1 MKTSATARAAPAAP
15 SKSVPVKI
23 GAGARP
29 AEALRLIV
37 LNCAGHFAVNAG
49 GVHGRDPLEFVHQAR
64 IGLRRLRS
72 ALRLVR
78 PKDPT
83 VRRLR
88 REIRWVAR
96 NLGAVRDWDI
106 SIALFESVAVSGFG
120 RGSKASL
127 ARLLANAR
135 RERLLALKQARASL
149 RSARHAATLDDLH
162 RWLSGSPGMDS
173 RNLALA
179 QIAAGEMRKRHRQLF
194 RLAGPLA
201 ERTERE
207 RHQVRIAA
215 KRLRYMAEFFA
226 PLFAAKRTA
235 SYLRELSAL
244 QDALGTLNDLVTARR
259 LLARLPLGRSAAPAV
274 RRWMAEQRAT
284 ELVNAQAALE
294 RLRECRHFWKRTRN
308 RRTDA

>member
-1 MKTSATARAAPAAP
+1 MRSPAAARGAPAAP

-23 GAGARP
+23 GAGVLP

-37 LNCAGHFAVNAG
+37 LNCAGHFAANAG

-78 PKDPT
+78 PKDST

-106 SIALFESVAVSGFG
+106 SIALFESVAATGFG
-120 RGSKASL
+120 RGSKATL
-127 ARLLANAR
+127 ARLLADAR
-135 RERLLALKQARASL
+135 RQRSLALKQARASL

-162 RWLSGSPGMDS
+162 RWLAGSPGMDS
-173 RNLALA
+173 RGLALA

-194 RLAGPLA
+194 RLAGPLP

-215 KRLRYMAEFFA
+215 KRLRYVAEFFA

-235 SYLRELSAL
+235 GYLRELSAL
-244 QDALGTLNDLVTARR
+244 QDALGALNDLVTARR
-259 LLARLPLGRSAAPAV
+259 LLARLPRGRAAAPAV
-274 RRWMAEQRAT
+274 RRWMVEQRTA

-294 RLRECRHFWKRTRN
+294 RLRECRHFWKRIRN
-308 RRTDA
+308 RETAA